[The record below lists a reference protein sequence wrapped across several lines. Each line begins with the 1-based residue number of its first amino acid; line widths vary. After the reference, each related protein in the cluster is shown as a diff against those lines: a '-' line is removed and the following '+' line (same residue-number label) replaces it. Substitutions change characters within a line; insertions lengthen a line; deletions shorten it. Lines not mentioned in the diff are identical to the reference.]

1 MACRFSVRQRYG
13 NKSECARARGE
24 KSPKFSVL
32 ENFGLCEKLQ
42 YAVYKVSSVLFWET
56 LRFLWC
62 LEVYVL

>member
-1 MACRFSVRQRYG
+1 MEINQNVQ
-13 NKSECARARGE
+13 ERGVK